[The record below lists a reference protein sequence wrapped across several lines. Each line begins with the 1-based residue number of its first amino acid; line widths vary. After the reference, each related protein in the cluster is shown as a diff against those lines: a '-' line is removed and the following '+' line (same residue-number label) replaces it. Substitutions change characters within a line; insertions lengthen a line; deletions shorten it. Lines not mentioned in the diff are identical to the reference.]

1 MEGSI
6 IAPRV
11 VLRSITDPCE
21 EHLLEFEGEV
31 NASEAI
37 GKGEIV
43 EIAKS
48 SERKP
53 QTSRAWKIIL
63 IYIQNHMLMISKT
76 RTSSLAEGSF
86 ILIGVRIHI
95 KKYALL

>member
-1 MEGSI
+1 M
-6 IAPRV
+6 AQWV

-31 NASEAI
+31 DASEAV

-48 SERKP
+48 AEGKSSTS
-53 QTSRAWKIIL
+53 QTMIIIL
-63 IYIQNHMLMISKT
+63 
-76 RTSSLAEGSF
+76 
-86 ILIGVRIHI
+86 
-95 KKYALL
+95 